1 MLWFITVAFLSP
13 TEKGSCFIQH
23 KVRGGW
29 REAGSE
35 SCFVVAN
42 ATRVTQLW
50 HEKMW
55 FFRVQLFAVIH
66 STTFFAAS
74 SRQLAHQLS
83 QANWFAPWGKSN
95 YRFSSKEIPR
105 TRLLRMIFS
114 VTGTVYYLNKLQVAT
129 HPFSPQLPA
138 SLYFHLQPGWLGKY
152 TQVHTWQASL
162 ANVSHRPDFY
172 TLMLLIVAPV
182 IAKLFLL
189 IMYLPF
195 DAVKIL

>member
-1 MLWFITVAFLSP
+1 MKAEQQQKKQTTQQNKSEPRCCGSLLWLFSLP
-13 TEKGSCFIQH
+13 QR
-23 KVRGGW
+23 RGLVLYSIKWGGGGGL
-29 REAGSE
+29 AGSE

-66 STTFFAAS
+66 SATFFAAS

-138 SLYFHLQPGWLGKY
+138 
-152 TQVHTWQASL
+152 
-162 ANVSHRPDFY
+162 
-172 TLMLLIVAPV
+172 
-182 IAKLFLL
+182 
-189 IMYLPF
+189 
-195 DAVKIL
+195 